1 MQMEKEIT
9 VLVKTDY
16 ETLKKELEKNNFV
29 KKDEYQVNDIYMIN
43 DNLDLFSMSY
53 LDILK
58 RCILVRD
65 VVGYEKLLLYK
76 YKEYAT
82 NGDILKQGKVKCP
95 VEDILKAV
103 NFLEAIHYRKLF
115 NIFDHAGNRFRPRA
129 SARKFLKNLEAI
141 YCRL

>member
-1 MQMEKEIT
+1 MKMEKEIT

-43 DNLDLFSMSY
+43 DSLDLFSMDY

-58 RCILVRD
+58 KCILVRD
-65 VVGYEKLLLYK
+65 VVGYEKILLYK
-76 YKEYAT
+76 YKEYAS

-103 NFLEAIHYRKLF
+103 NFMEAIHYRKYLTYLIHALF
-115 NIFDHAGNRFRPRA
+115 MQMMMQ
-129 SARKFLKNLEAI
+129 S
-141 YCRL
+141 